1 MWACSRVWPWQPWA
15 YTLTSLNERTHV
27 TLGPMP
33 GLRASVVSWTC
44 QRLHTK
50 PSENS
55 LLVLSSQ
62 GAEATQLEGGKDQ
75 SHISRCHSVHPSG
88 TVEKGFS

>member
-1 MWACSRVWPWQPWA
+1 MWAYSQVWPWQPRA
-15 YTLTSLNERTHV
+15 YTLTSLNERTHI
-27 TLGPMP
+27 TLGPTP
-33 GLRASVVSWTC
+33 GLQWFHGRARDSIEN
-44 QRLHTK
+44 

-55 LLVLSSQ
+55 LPVLSSQ
-62 GAEATQLEGGKDQ
+62 GAEEIQLEGGKDQ